1 MSTPTKKGKNK
12 MITHTLTQA
21 DQKFNQLTARLKTA
35 VSEYEEARA
44 LHTKVTTRWE
54 AAKSELNIANMEL
67 ASGIAE
73 FVDGKKE

>member
-1 MSTPTKKGKNK
+1 MT
-12 MITHTLTQA
+12 THTVTQA

-44 LHTKVTTRWE
+44 LYTKVVIRWN
-54 AAKSELNIANMEL
+54 AAKVKLDTASTEL

-73 FVDGKKE
+73 FVDGKKESCK